1 MKKTYILATVSI
13 YAIVFAWVFVKN
25 LAADTDYPYHLHAV
39 WAVNQGHLL
48 RDPFL
53 NRGNS
58 FTLAYGAP
66 AYLLGGVLYPLFGIY
81 TVALLLFLALLLL
94 WFGLR
99 RMFGS
104 GPDTHTTALLCLL
117 NPLTAYF
124 FLTVKLPFLWGAALA
139 TLSLAMY
146 REGRRLPAVGLGL
159 LAVITHP
166 LSLVLL
172 AAVLL
177 MKFELHKWLSFYLPV
192 CLVTLLQ
199 FLFLFGGGGG
209 GTGPSPLFLHNL
221 LMLLGSLLLLFLL
234 KPQSRVPVLLALS
247 LTGMAL
253 ILGFPSSCYFD
264 RFAWAV
270 LTVSMPFILLHLRS
284 IRSPLPF
291 LLLFCILPFLAV
303 GATAVTAY
311 PDNPEVYENLI
322 AKNVVMAELREGYV
336 RYSGDGSA
344 LYFLPLAGVRLSNSG
359 ALPFEMR
366 LENDPLLFCK
376 RMAEENASFVLVYS
390 ESPEENYLLQLN
402 FPLFYS
408 QEKLRIY
415 KVPQWVGRVGDF
427 GPAGF

>member
-1 MKKTYILATVSI
+1 MKKTYILATVSV

-58 FTLAYGAP
+58 FT
-66 AYLLGGVLYPLFGIY
+66 
-81 TVALLLFLALLLL
+81 
-94 WFGLR
+94 
-99 RMFGS
+99 
-104 GPDTHTTALLCLL
+104 
-117 NPLTAYF
+117 
-124 FLTVKLPFLWGAALA
+124 
-139 TLSLAMY
+139 
-146 REGRRLPAVGLGL
+146 
-159 LAVITHP
+159 
-166 LSLVLL
+166 
-172 AAVLL
+172 
-177 MKFELHKWLSFYLPV
+177 
-192 CLVTLLQ
+192 
-199 FLFLFGGGGG
+199 
-209 GTGPSPLFLHNL
+209 
-221 LMLLGSLLLLFLL
+221 
-234 KPQSRVPVLLALS
+234 
-247 LTGMAL
+247 
-253 ILGFPSSCYFD
+253 
-264 RFAWAV
+264 
-270 LTVSMPFILLHLRS
+270 
-284 IRSPLPF
+284 
-291 LLLFCILPFLAV
+291 
-303 GATAVTAY
+303 
-311 PDNPEVYENLI
+311 PEVYENLI